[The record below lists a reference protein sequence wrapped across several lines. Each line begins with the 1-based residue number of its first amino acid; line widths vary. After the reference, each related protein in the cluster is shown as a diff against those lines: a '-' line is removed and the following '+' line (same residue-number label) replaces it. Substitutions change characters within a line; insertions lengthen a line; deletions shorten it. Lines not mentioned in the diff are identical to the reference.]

1 MITYYKQ
8 ISEGYED
15 RRNYQI
21 MKKVGLPD
29 TLIKKTSASQIIW
42 MFFIPL
48 IVALLHSTVAS
59 KIVYQLLGLFGLDS
73 YIKYLSHM
81 AMITGGFAII
91 YFIIFKLTSNIYYR
105 IVR

>member
-1 MITYYKQ
+1 M
-8 ISEGYED
+8 
-15 RRNYQI
+15 
-21 MKKVGLPD
+21 
-29 TLIKKTSASQIIW
+29 
-42 MFFIPL
+42 
-48 IVALLHSTVAS
+48 VAS

-81 AMITGGFAII
+81 AMIIGGFAII